1 MASSSHAPGTRS
13 VFSGSESVRC
23 PRRNPDKVWPKLSGG
38 PSPVRYHPRS
48 IKAFTSSYSGS
59 VSRSVNVSLWTT
71 PVSWSRGTHEGP
83 LCESAGD
90 LKMPNQ
96 ARQVQRKRCRRR
108 QPSLRSPTQ
117 TIAKPG
123 TFCSMRLRDEPQPQ
137 HSFLLLC
144 HPRGTPLCP
153 VAVQSPYAPWSR

>member
-71 PVSWSRGTHEGP
+71 PVSWSCSTHEGP
-83 LCESAGD
+83 LCV
-90 LKMPNQ
+90 NQ
-96 ARQVQRKRCRRR
+96 LATLRCPTRRDRCRRNR
-108 QPSLRSPTQ
+108 DCAAGEACIRVSDCP
-117 TIAKPG
+117 K
-123 TFCSMRLRDEPQPQ
+123 CSGNNRG
-137 HSFLLLC
+137 LC
-144 HPRGTPLCP
+144 EKRRP
-153 VAVQSPYAPWSR
+153 A